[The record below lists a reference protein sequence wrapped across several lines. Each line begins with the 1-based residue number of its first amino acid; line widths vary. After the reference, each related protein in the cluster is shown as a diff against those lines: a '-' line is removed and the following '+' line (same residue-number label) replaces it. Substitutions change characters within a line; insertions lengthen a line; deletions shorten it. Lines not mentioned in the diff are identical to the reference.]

1 MIRPLGWSIIVERR
15 ESESVGKK
23 KNDLA
28 PRPLPSPLLLT
39 DRLTGLSP
47 NLLLCLGF
55 GSGLQNQRWE

>member
-1 MIRPLGWSIIVERR
+1 MIRPLGRSITVERR
-15 ESESVGKK
+15 ESESVEKKK

-47 NLLLCLGF
+47 NLLLWLGF
-55 GSGLQNQRWE
+55 GSGLQNQ

>member
-1 MIRPLGWSIIVERR
+1 MIRPLGRSIIVERR
-15 ESESVGKK
+15 ESESVEKKKK

-47 NLLLCLGF
+47 NLLLWLGF
-55 GSGLQNQRWE
+55 GSGLQNQ

>member
-1 MIRPLGWSIIVERR
+1 MRVWEK
-15 ESESVGKK
+15 KK

-47 NLLLCLGF
+47 NLLLWLGF
-55 GSGLQNQRWE
+55 GSGLQNQ